1 MRRRRSPKRT
11 RNRRMFPR
19 QRIAVPIVSIAA
31 IVAVD
36 VTVFVAHA
44 YPGSMPTSPPAVPAL
59 RNGAVSASVSRD

>member
-1 MRRRRSPKRT
+1 
-11 RNRRMFPR
+11 MFPR